1 MKKKLFLLKILMLL
15 LVLMFVPLTVSAHS
29 VELDPDS
36 NIVLP
41 MFIYNGSGNISIYN
55 IDQEYTLY
63 YQAIEMDA
71 DVASQIDEIYDTS
84 NSELEALE
92 SELDTLKTEC
102 DELEEIYNT
111 VNEEYQSRLEADESD
126 PELPELES
134 KVEEARTN
142 YQNKATEY
150 DDKAKEY
157 NAKVDEAEAQVTEL
171 TPTYD
176 DENWIESTDE
186 SFKIDLS
193 TFSDERKFVV
203 WVKVETSDGNSIYD
217 ENIYTLNGTMTST
230 GDNDNNN
237 DNNNTT
243 NDNQNNDNDDKN
255 TSNLPS
261 GNSGNTAPGSLPF
274 AGSSLAIILGIII
287 LAIFIIV
294 SYKKYNKYKGIK

>member
-63 YQAIEMDA
+63 YQAIKIDD
-71 DVASQIDEIYDTS
+71 DVASQIDEIYDTN

-92 SELDTLKTEC
+92 SELDTLKIER

-111 VNEEYQSRLEADESD
+111 VNEEYQSRLEADEND
-126 PELPELES
+126 PELEELAS
-134 KVEEARTN
+134 KLEVARTN
-142 YQNKATEY
+142 YQKKATEY
-150 DDKAKEY
+150 YDKAKEY
-157 NAKVDEAEAQVTEL
+157 NAKADEAEAQVTEL

-176 DENWIESTDE
+176 DENWIESTDK

-203 WVKVETSDGNSIYD
+203 WVKVKTSDGNSIYD
-217 ENIYTLNGTMTST
+217 EKMYTLNGTMTST

-237 DNNNTT
+237 NT

-261 GNSGNTAPGSLPF
+261 GSNGNTAPGSLPF
-274 AGSSLAIILGIII
+274 AGSSLEIILDIIV
-287 LAIFIIV
+287 LAFFIIV
-294 SYKKYNKYKGIK
+294 SYKKFNKYKGIK

>member
-1 MKKKLFLLKILMLL
+1 MKTKLFLLKILVLL
-15 LVLMFVPLTVSAHS
+15 LVLMFVPLSVFAHS

-63 YQAIEMDA
+63 YQAIKIDD

-111 VNEEYQSRLEADESD
+111 ANEEYQSRLEADESD
-126 PELPELES
+126 PELPELETR
-134 KVEEARTN
+134 VEEARTN
-142 YQNKATEY
+142 YQNKATVY
-150 DDKAKEY
+150 NDKAKEY
-157 NAKVDEAEAQVTEL
+157 NAKADEAEAQVTEL

-176 DENWIESTDE
+176 DENWIESTDK

-193 TFSDERKFVV
+193 TFSDEKKFVV
-203 WVKVETSDGNSIYD
+203 WAKVETSDGNSIYD
-217 ENIYTLNGTMTST
+217 EKIYTLNGTMTST
-230 GDNDNNN
+230 DDNHNNN
-237 DNNNTT
+237 T

-261 GNSGNTAPGSLPF
+261 GSNGNTAPGSLPF

-294 SYKKYNKYKGIK
+294 SYKKYNKYRGIK